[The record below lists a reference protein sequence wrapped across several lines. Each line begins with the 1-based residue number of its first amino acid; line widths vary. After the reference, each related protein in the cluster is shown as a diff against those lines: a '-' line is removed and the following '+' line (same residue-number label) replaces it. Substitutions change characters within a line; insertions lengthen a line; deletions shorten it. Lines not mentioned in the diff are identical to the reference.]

1 MPEKDDTQSFS
12 TDIINSLAIILRT
25 AELHDSSNDAVK
37 SQMEKIVS
45 YINEAVSDSDSFR
58 IDLIGDFFFENN
70 ARIKYPL
77 KYHLHFDSL
86 AAKFKE
92 RNLGSVIF
100 RDSIALEDI
109 KTFLDAFIAA
119 GNSETPFEI
128 IHDAVSSLA
137 GLDVEALKTG
147 KKGTT
152 SGAEQVRRVIKKTYF
167 SAVSLSKGVMN
178 KIKTKETVSIKK
190 TRRVVQSLVDY
201 ISEDEQFLLGM
212 TAIKNY
218 DEYTYHH
225 SVNVSILALALGQ
238 RLGLSK
244 QELTEL
250 GIVAFFHDTGKTDLP
265 SELLNKTSSFS
276 DEEFAMVKTHST
288 FGVKALLKF
297 KDLDAVT
304 IRSAISAFEHHLN
317 FDCSGYPRVKM
328 SFALDIYSD
337 IISIADRYDA
347 MTSAR
352 VYRKKA
358 MPPDTA
364 LGLLIKDSGSK
375 IAPAILNFF
384 IMMVGIFP
392 IGTLVFTDSKELAL
406 VCEGNSEYIDRPK
419 VRVIVD
425 GSGVKT
431 NTLVDLSEKTPDGR
445 FKKSIIKR
453 LDPNMYD
460 INLAEY
466 LM

>member
-1 MPEKDDTQSFS
+1 VPEKDDTQSFS
-12 TDIINSLAIILRT
+12 TDIINSLAVILRT
-25 AELHDSSNDAVK
+25 TELHDSNNDAVK

-45 YINEAVSDSDSFR
+45 YVNEAVSDSGSFR

-86 AAKFKE
+86 AEKFKQ

-100 RDSIALEDI
+100 KDDIALEDI
-109 KTFLDAFIAA
+109 KTFLDAFITA

-128 IHDAVSSLA
+128 IQDAVSHLA
-137 GLDVEALKTG
+137 SLDVETLKTG
-147 KKGTT
+147 KKGGGG
-152 SGAEQVRRVIKKTYF
+152 SEQLRKAIKKTYF
-167 SAVSLSKGVMN
+167 SAVSLSKGVMD
-178 KIKTKETVSIKK
+178 KMKTKEVVSIKK
-190 TRRVVQSLVDY
+190 TRRMVQSLVDF

-238 RLGLSK
+238 RLGLNK

-250 GIVAFFHDTGKTDLP
+250 GIVAFFHDSGKVELP
-265 SELLNKTSSFS
+265 SGLLNKTASFT
-276 DEEFAMVKTHST
+276 DEEFAMVKKHST
-288 FGVKALLKF
+288 FGVKALLHL
-297 KDLDAVT
+297 KDLDPLV

-328 SFALDIYSD
+328 SFSLDIYSD

-358 MPPDTA
+358 IPPDMA

-375 IAPAILNFF
+375 IAPVILNYF
-384 IMMVGIFP
+384 IMMVGVFP
-392 IGTLVFTDSKELAL
+392 IGTLVFTDSKELGL
-406 VCEGNSEYIDRPK
+406 VCEGNNEFIDRPK
-419 VRVIVD
+419 VRVMVD
-425 GSGVKT
+425 GNGMKKDY
-431 NTLVDLSEKTPDGR
+431 LIDLSEKTPDGR

>member
-1 MPEKDDTQSFS
+1 MPEKDDAQSFS

-25 AELHDSSNDAVK
+25 AELHDSSNAAVK

-45 YINEAVSDSDSFR
+45 YVNEAVSDAGSFR

-86 AAKFKE
+86 AAKFKQ

-100 RDSIALEDI
+100 KDDIALEDI

-128 IHDAVSSLA
+128 IHDAVSNLA
-137 GLDVEALKTG
+137 SLDVETVKTG
-147 KKGTT
+147 KKEGPG
-152 SGAEQVRRVIKKTYF
+152 SEQLRKVIKKTYF
-167 SAVSLSKGVMN
+167 SAVSLSRSVMD
-178 KIKTKETVSIKK
+178 KMKTREAVSIKK
-190 TRRVVQSLVDY
+190 TRRIVQSFVDF
-201 ISEDEQFLLGM
+201 ISEDEQFMLGM

-238 RLGLSK
+238 RLGLNK
-244 QELTEL
+244 QELAEL
-250 GIVAFFHDTGKTDLP
+250 GIVAFFHDSGKVDLP

-276 DEEFAMVKTHST
+276 DEEFAMMKKHST
-288 FGVKALLKF
+288 FGVKALLNL
-297 KDLDAVT
+297 KDLDPLV
-304 IRSAISAFEHHLN
+304 IRSAIAAFEHHLN

-328 SFALDIYSD
+328 SFALDIYSE
-337 IISIADRYDA
+337 IISVADRYDA

-375 IAPAILNFF
+375 IAPVILNFF
-384 IMMVGIFP
+384 IMMVGVFP
-392 IGTLVFTDSKELAL
+392 IGTLVFTDSKELGL

-425 GSGVKT
+425 GNGVKK
-431 NTLVDLSEKTPDGR
+431 NYLVDLSEKTSDGR

>member
-1 MPEKDDTQSFS
+1 
-12 TDIINSLAIILRT
+12 
-25 AELHDSSNDAVK
+25 
-37 SQMEKIVS
+37 MEKIVT
-45 YINEAVSDSDSFR
+45 YVNEAVSDAGSFR

-86 AAKFKE
+86 AEKFKQ

-100 RDSIALEDI
+100 KDDITLEDT

-119 GNSETPFEI
+119 GNSETPFELI
-128 IHDAVSSLA
+128 QDAVSHLTS
-137 GLDVEALKTG
+137 LDVETLKTG
-147 KKGTT
+147 KKAG
-152 SGAEQVRRVIKKTYF
+152 SGSEQLRKVIKKTYF
-167 SAVSLSKGVMN
+167 SAVSLSKGVMD
-178 KIKTKETVSIKK
+178 KMKTKEVVSIKK
-190 TRRVVQSLVDY
+190 TRRMVQSLVDF

-238 RLGLSK
+238 RLGLNK

-250 GIVAFFHDTGKTDLP
+250 GIVAFFHDSGKVELP
-265 SELLNKTSSFS
+265 SGLLNKTSSFS
-276 DEEFAMVKTHST
+276 DEEFAMVKKHST
-288 FGVKALLKF
+288 FGVKALLHL
-297 KDLDAVT
+297 KDLDPLV

-328 SFALDIYSD
+328 SFTLDIYSD

-358 MPPDTA
+358 IPPDMA

-375 IAPAILNFF
+375 IAPVILNYF
-384 IMMVGIFP
+384 IMMVGVFP
-392 IGTLVFTDSKELAL
+392 IGTLVFTDSKELGL
-406 VCEGNSEYIDRPK
+406 VCEGNNEFIDRPK

-425 GSGVKT
+425 GNGMKKDYFI
-431 NTLVDLSEKTPDGR
+431 DLSEKTPDGR
-445 FKKSIIKR
+445 FKKSIVKR